1 LRRQG
6 LIANCIRFVQAL
18 HVGVQA
24 APAVHALLLE
34 TLEALEQ
41 AETASPLF
49 AQFFRVKICFEQG
62 FAPGLGA
69 CVVCSREDLDRDV
82 FLSLD
87 RGRVY
92 CLQCA
97 PFASRAVRL
106 GAEAHAALRRIA
118 ASGPRQWSEAALSRP
133 ACAEVYRIAE
143 GYTRYHLGL
152 RWSHGRFVP
161 A

>member
-6 LIANCIRFVQAL
+6 LIVNCIRFVQAL
-18 HVGVQA
+18 HVDVQA

-41 AETASPLF
+41 AETVSPLF

-69 CVVCSREDLDRDV
+69 CVVCSREDSDRDV

-118 ASGPRQWSEAALSRP
+118 ASGPRQWNEAALSRP

-152 RWSHGRFVP
+152 RWSNGRFVP